1 MARPRQALNVAV
13 GEKLGFA
20 RELER
25 NKVWP
30 PSRIRRSHRDAPPA
44 TPYLVIPAD
53 PNDAGARPLPG
64 AEALHSAGIEFV
76 TTTGSTVPIPKAGQ
90 EYRLRATIRNLGAA
104 PSYAGVAEFALAYPS
119 AIEAAAAGAGTVPP
133 HGIEGFIVQSGQTI
147 TVTCRRPWKPLKP
160 DEAENSVVVQAYDAL
175 LDPIARR
182 FDARSDRHVGRKD
195 SLPDFAGTW
204 EGRQFFAAPLTGNGL
219 LYRVVIAQ
227 TDLNVDVSIFAEV
240 SGIPGTPIGV
250 APSIGVVGPHIG
262 GPPLIGG
269 PPTHATPTLPAAPQ
283 LTGTG
288 TIVNRQVQLSITEM
302 LALNGPGT
310 TPVPFTDNLITL
322 TLPDPD
328 TLHVTTHTTFV
339 APGDPRGPQDL
350 VADLKR
356 N

>member
-1 MARPRQALNVAV
+1 MARPRQGLNVPV

-20 RELER
+20 RELEA
-25 NKVWP
+25 NKAWP
-30 PSRIRRSHRDAPPA
+30 PSKIHRSHKDAPPA

-53 PNDAGARPLPG
+53 PNDAGGRPLPG

-119 AIEAAAAGAGTVPP
+119 AIGAAAVGAGSVPP
-133 HGIEGFIVQSGQTI
+133 HGIEGFIIQAGQVI

-160 DEAENSVVVQAYDAL
+160 DEAEKSVVVQAYDVL

-204 EGRQFFAAPLTGNGL
+204 EGRQFFASAPTGDGA

-240 SGIPGTPIGV
+240 SSIGSG
-250 APSIGVVGPHIG
+250 AIGGGPSIGVVGPHIG
-262 GPPLIGG
+262 GQVIGG
-269 PPTHATPTLPAAPQ
+269 PPPGPTRTLPAAPQ
-283 LTGTG
+283 LTGSG
-288 TIVNRQVQLSITEM
+288 IIVNREVQLSITEM

-328 TLHVTTHTTFV
+328 TLHVTTHTTFI

-350 VADLKR
+350 VADLR
-356 N
+356 R